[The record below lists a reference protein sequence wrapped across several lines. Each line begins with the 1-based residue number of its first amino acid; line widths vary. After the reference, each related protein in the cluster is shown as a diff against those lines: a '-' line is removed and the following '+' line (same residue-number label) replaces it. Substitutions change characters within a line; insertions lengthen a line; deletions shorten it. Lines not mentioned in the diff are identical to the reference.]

1 MTDEV
6 VFPSRSAR
14 RDQAAREPMS
24 WPRNGVGASRL
35 FLPQRGGC
43 RLRQVREKMH
53 GASVGNRLSFSLI
66 RQPPRGRLAAAT
78 FPRWGK
84 AWGGLPRTAAPT
96 GKRKTRT
103 IFKSSGF
110 CSFSYF
116 QPAGRYLAVFAIMS
130 STRCLTSVSVALPFT
145 RGSLRKASY
154 TNSRSQVRA
163 AFRVRS

>member
-35 FLPQRGGC
+35 FLPQRGTMSLATGEGENARSIRRQSSLLLPHPSAASRREASPLGREIGGC
-43 RLRQVREKMH
+43 HL
-53 GASVGNRLSFSLI
+53 
-66 RQPPRGRLAAAT
+66 
-78 FPRWGK
+78 PRWGK

-96 GKRKTRT
+96 VKRKTRT

-130 STRCLTSVSVALPFT
+130 STKCLTSVSVALPFT
-145 RGSLRKASY
+145 RGSVRKAS
-154 TNSRSQVRA
+154 
-163 AFRVRS
+163 

>member
-1 MTDEV
+1 MRWCFHRALRGAIRRPESPCPGPATGSERPGCSS
-6 VFPSRSAR
+6 PS
-14 RDQAAREPMS
+14 
-24 WPRNGVGASRL
+24 G
-35 FLPQRGGC
+35 GGC

-84 AWGGLPRTAAPT
+84 AWGGLPRAAAPT
-96 GKRKTRT
+96 VKRKTRT

-116 QPAGRYLAVFAIMS
+116 QPSGRYFAVLAIMS
-130 STRCLTSVSVALPFT
+130 STSCFTSSSLALPLT

-154 TNSRSQVRA
+154 TNSRSQVNA